1 MLSPEVI
8 VAVIVVL
15 VIQPVEGSL
24 FPIVQ
29 CAVDVV
35 VLHADARMVF
45 VRIVAVGHEQH
56 IADKGVKPV
65 TNPDAVI
72 VRLSGKVGFHFALG
86 VELGTHAV
94 NLPRVCRL
102 YEGLLHIVCMRAE
115 DLSEEV
121 LMDIGLQE
129 EVFAECQ
136 PVAFYLL
143 ARHGQG
149 GDELSQQPVYG
160 GSSIESQIRALKR
173 GVHII
178 VATPGRLLDLMER
191 KTVSLSTIQNVVMD
205 EADEM
210 LNMGF
215 TDSINAIL
223 ADVPQ
228 ERNTL
233 LFSATMSPE
242 IARISKKYLHN
253 AKEITIGRRNEGTS
267 NVKHVVF
274 TVHAKDKYAALKR
287 IVDYYPQIYGII
299 FCRTRKETQEIA
311 DKLMQEGY
319 NADSLHG
326 ELSQAQR
333 DTVMQKFRI
342 RNLQLLVAT
351 DVAARGL
358 DVDDLTHVIN
368 YGLPD
373 DTESYTHRSGRT
385 GRAGKTGTS
394 IAIINLREKGKM
406 REIERIIGKK
416 FIAGEMPTG
425 KQICEKQL
433 LKVIDDLE
441 KVKVNEEEIADFMT
455 DIYRKL
461 DWLSKEDLIK
471 RMVSHEFNRFLDY
484 YRGRDEIETATGSER
499 GARSGERGDRND
511 RRSSR
516 KAEPGFTRLFINL
529 GKMDNFF
536 PNELISLLNNNTR
549 GRVELGRID
558 LMQKFSFFEVEEK
571 EATNVVKALNRA
583 SWNGRKVSVEV
594 AGDEG
599 KEAPRGKRPGTAGSH
614 GKKEFDSKKRSYK
627 EDGKRND
634 ATGKRSEKAES
645 PANDKKKGK
654 PSREERGYTKA
665 RGKKDDWKQF
675 FQGNNDFKD
684 AEPDFSEEGWAR
696 RTPKKK

>member
-1 MLSPEVI
+1 M
-8 VAVIVVL
+8 
-15 VIQPVEGSL
+15 PV
-24 FPIVQ
+24 
-29 CAVDVV
+29 
-35 VLHADARMVF
+35 
-45 VRIVAVGHEQH
+45 
-56 IADKGVKPV
+56 
-65 TNPDAVI
+65 
-72 VRLSGKVGFHFALG
+72 
-86 VELGTHAV
+86 
-94 NLPRVCRL
+94 
-102 YEGLLHIVCMRAE
+102 
-115 DLSEEV
+115 
-121 LMDIGLQE
+121 QE
-129 EVFAECQ
+129 EVI
-136 PVAFYLL
+136 PYLL
-143 ARHGQG
+143 GENNDVVALAQTGTGKTAAFGLPLIQKINVKNRIPQSLVLCPTRELCLQIA
-149 GDELSQQPVYG
+149 GDLNDYSKYIDGLKVLPVYG
-160 GSSIESQIRALKR
+160 GSSIDSQIRSLKR

-191 KTVSLSTIQNVVMD
+191 KTVSLATVTNVVMD

-242 IARISKKYLHN
+242 IARISKNYLHN
-253 AKEITIGRRNEGTS
+253 AKEITIGRKNESTS
-267 NVKHVVF
+267 NVKHVVY

-342 RNLQLLVAT
+342 RNIQILVAT

-441 KVKVNEEEIADFMT
+441 KVKVNEEDINDFMPE
-455 DIYRKL
+455 IYRKL
-461 DWLSKEDLIK
+461 EWLSKEDLIK
-471 RMVSHEFNRFLDY
+471 RMVSHEFNRFVDY
-484 YRGRDEIETATGSER
+484 YRNREEIEVPTDSRSER
-499 GARSGERGDRND
+499 AGKNREGK
-511 RRSSR
+511 SSR
-516 KAEPGFTRLFINL
+516 QAEPGYTRLFINL

-536 PNELISLLNNNTR
+536 PHELITLLNNNTR

-558 LMQKFSFFEVEEK
+558 LMKNFSFFEVEEK
-571 EATNVVKALNRA
+571 QAQNVVKALNRTN
-583 SWNGRKVSVEV
+583 WNGRKVTVEV
-594 AGDEG
+594 AGE
-599 KEAPRGKRPGTAGSH
+599 EASTEHKGRGKRNEGNDQGGRGRSSAPSADRKERGKGS
-614 GKKEFDSKKRSYK
+614 KDSKQADSRK
-627 EDGKRND
+627 GK
-634 ATGKRSEKAES
+634 
-645 PANDKKKGK
+645 K
-654 PSREERGYTKA
+654 PSREERGYSAA
-665 RGKKDDWKQF
+665 RGPKGKDEWKQF
-675 FQGNNDFKD
+675 FKD

-696 RTPKKK
+696 RKPKKS